1 MEAWL
6 MSKHILG
13 LDIGKSS
20 VKAVLIEAGLRGS
33 ARIVAWEK
41 IDVAGTGGTREA
53 LRRLQE
59 VPVLTVPACQTTI
72 AAGGFSFRNLKL
84 PFKDRKKISQT
95 LPFELES
102 QIPHAL
108 ENVLIDFTVLG
119 QADGS
124 ELFAAVIPKTDVQ
137 DRIALLGE
145 YGFDAEV
152 IDIDAVPIAARLM
165 ADAAADST
173 GLLLD
178 VGASDTTGIFFRAG
192 KILQIRAFAF
202 GGSDITAALS
212 GALGIPPS
220 EAEARKKR
228 GDTGQ
233 AEQEITAACQKFF
246 ASLKNTMS
254 SLRLSGIVAED
265 VATVY
270 LTGGGSLYRKLAEDL
285 SRALT
290 VPVERVN
297 VTALAGIKP
306 VGGDDDGWDS
316 MVMNGALA
324 LALRPLAKG
333 PGFNFR
339 QGGFRPKSR
348 ALSFDPGINL
358 KWAAAVAAFILLLA
372 GGDLFLSYLG
382 DKTRLDQL
390 KAETTALFQRNFP
403 EVTRVVDP
411 VQQFRSKVAEAKR
424 LALASRDAASG
435 GSVLG
440 VMKDLSERVP
450 EASGF
455 VMTALVFDGNKI
467 DIRGEATGFDAAE
480 TIKKELETSG
490 RYESISVSSSNVK
503 QGNRVEFEL
512 KTVLAKKP

>member
-1 MEAWL
+1 MA
-6 MSKHILG
+6 KHILG

-20 VKAVLIEAGLRGS
+20 VKAVLVEAGLRGS
-33 ARIVAWEK
+33 MRIVAWEK
-41 IDVAGTGGTREA
+41 VDIAAGGGIGDA

-59 VPVLTVPACQTTI
+59 IPVLTVPTCQTAL
-72 AAGGFSFRNLKL
+72 AAGGFSFRNVRL
-84 PFKDRKKISQT
+84 PFKDRKKILQT

-102 QIPHAL
+102 QIPHAV
-108 ENVLIDFTVLG
+108 EDVLIDFTVIA
-119 QADGS
+119 QAEGS
-124 ELFAAVIPKTDVQ
+124 EIFTAVIPKTDVQ
-137 DRIALLGE
+137 ERATLLAE
-145 YGFDAEV
+145 HGFDADA
-152 IDIDAVPIAARLM
+152 IDIDTVPVAARLM
-165 ADAAADST
+165 AEATADVPC
-173 GLLLD
+173 LLLD
-178 VGASDTTGIFFRAG
+178 VGAAETTGIFFKAG
-192 KILQIRAFAF
+192 KILQIRSFPF
-202 GGSDITAALS
+202 GGGDITAALS
-212 GALGIPPS
+212 GALGIPVP

-228 GDTGQ
+228 GDTGL

-254 SLRLSGIVAED
+254 SLRMSGVIAEE

-270 LTGGGSLYRKLAEDL
+270 VTGGGSLYRKLVDDL
-285 SRALT
+285 SQALT

-316 MVMNGALA
+316 MIMNGALA

-333 PGFNFR
+333 PGFNFH
-339 QGGFRPKSR
+339 QGGFRRKGM
-348 ALSFDPGINL
+348 ALTFDLGVDV

-372 GGDLFLSYLG
+372 GGDFFLSYLG

-390 KAETTALFQRNFP
+390 KAETTALFQSNFP
-403 EVTRVVDP
+403 EVTRIVDP
-411 VQQFRSKVAEAKR
+411 VQQFRSKIAEAKR
-424 LALASRDAASG
+424 LATASRNAASG

-440 VMKDLSERVP
+440 VMKDLSERAP

-455 VMTALVFDGNKI
+455 SMTSLVFDGSKV

-480 TIKKELETSG
+480 TIKKELETTG

-512 KTVLAKKP
+512 KTTLAKKP

>member
-1 MEAWL
+1 MA
-6 MSKHILG
+6 KHILG

-41 IDVAGTGGTREA
+41 IDVTGGGVRDA

-59 VPVLTVPACQTTI
+59 IPVLAVPTCHTAL

-102 QIPHAL
+102 QIPHAM
-108 ENVLIDFTVLG
+108 EDVLIDFTVIG
-119 QADGS
+119 QAEGS
-124 ELFAAVIPKTDVQ
+124 EIFAAVIPKTDVQ
-137 DRIALLGE
+137 DRIALLAE
-145 YGFDAEV
+145 YGFDTDA
-152 IDIDAVPIAARLM
+152 IDIDTVPMASRLM
-165 ADAAADST
+165 AEAQADT
-173 GLLLD
+173 PCLLLD
-178 VGASDTTGIFFRAG
+178 VGAFETTGIFFKSG
-192 KILQIRAFAF
+192 SILQIRSFPF

-212 GALGIPPS
+212 TALGIS
-220 EAEARKKR
+220 LNEAEAKKKR
-228 GDTGQ
+228 GDTGR

-254 SLRLSGIVAED
+254 SLRMSGVAAED
-265 VATVY
+265 IAMVY
-270 LTGGGSLYRKLAEDL
+270 LTGGGSLYRNIVDDL
-285 SRALT
+285 SRALA

-306 VGGDDDGWDS
+306 VGGDDGDWDS

-324 LALRPLAKG
+324 LALRPLSKG
-333 PGFNFR
+333 PGFDFR
-339 QGGFRPKSR
+339 QGGFRRKGP
-348 ALSFDPGINL
+348 ALRFDLGVRT
-358 KWAAAVAAFILLLA
+358 KWAAAVAALILLLA

-382 DKTRLDQL
+382 DKARLDQL
-390 KAETTALFQRNFP
+390 RTETTALFQRNFP

-411 VQQFRSKVAEAKR
+411 IQQFRSKIAEAKR
-424 LALASRDAASG
+424 LATASRNAASG

-440 VMKDLSERVP
+440 VMKDFSELVP

-455 VMTALVFDGNKI
+455 IMTSLVFDGNKV
-467 DIRGEATGFDAAE
+467 DIRGEASGFDAAE
-480 TIKKELETSG
+480 TIKKELETTG
-490 RYESISVSSSNVK
+490 HYENVSVSSSNVK

-512 KTVLAKKP
+512 KTTLAKKP

>member
-1 MEAWL
+1 MA
-6 MSKHILG
+6 KHILG

-41 IDVAGTGGTREA
+41 IDVVGNGATREA

-59 VPVLTVPACQTTI
+59 IPVLAVPACQTAL

-84 PFKDRKKISQT
+84 PFKDRKKLSQT

-108 ENVLIDFTVLG
+108 EDVLIDFTALS

-124 ELFAAVIPKTDVQ
+124 ELFAAVIPKADVE

-145 YGFDAEV
+145 YGFDSEV

-165 ADAAADST
+165 ADAATDAT

-178 VGASDTTGIFFRAG
+178 VGAADTTGIFFRAG
-192 KILQIRAFAF
+192 KILQIRSFPF
-202 GGSDITAALS
+202 GGNDITTALS
-212 GALGIPPS
+212 GALQIPFN

-228 GDTGQ
+228 GDTGP
-233 AEQEITAACQKFF
+233 AEQEITAACQRFF
-246 ASLKNTMS
+246 TSLKNTMS
-254 SLRLSGIVAED
+254 SLRISGVAVED

-270 LTGGGSLYRKLAEDL
+270 LTGGGSLYRRLAEDL
-285 SRALT
+285 SGALS

-306 VGGDDDGWDS
+306 VGGDDEGWDS

-348 ALSFDPGINL
+348 ILKFDPGINI
-358 KWAAAVAAFILLLA
+358 KWAAALAAFILMLA
-372 GGDLFLSYLG
+372 GGDLLLSYFG
-382 DKTRLDQL
+382 DKARLDQL
-390 KAETTALFQRNFP
+390 KAETTALFQSNFP

-411 VQQFRSKVAEAKR
+411 VQQFRSKIAEAKR
-424 LALASRDAASG
+424 LALASRNAASG

-455 VMTALVFDGNKI
+455 IITSLVFDGNKL

-512 KTVLAKKP
+512 KTVLAAKP